1 MPEHTERQRE
11 LLLEI
16 GRRLKAAREEQGL
29 TVQDVASRTRIHG
42 AYLEKIESGST
53 EGLPALTFV
62 RGFMRN
68 YMQTLG
74 IDDPGLAEAVAEL
87 GHIPQAVPPPQPLR
101 PDTTEKLLGME
112 SETANWTRWILLA
125 ALAVLLI
132 WVVYLLVRVT
142 TTGDSV
148 PTTTSTAVTQ
158 PPVATQE
165 TPPGLGAARPA
176 PAGIPSQPAAVV
188 EPRANLRLTVRGLEE
203 TWLRLSL
210 DRQPAVELLIHP
222 AESVNFDANEEIRL
236 TVGKSQGVSVY
247 LNGLEVALPAE
258 KNRLVPEMVLNK
270 FSLIK
275 MQN

>member
-1 MPEHTERQRE
+1 M
-11 LLLEI
+11 EI

-74 IDDPGLAEAVAEL
+74 LDDPRLAAAVAEL
-87 GHIPQAVPPPQPLR
+87 GHAPQAVPPPQPLR

-142 TTGDSV
+142 TTGDTA
-148 PTTTSTAVTQ
+148 PTTTSPVVTQ
-158 PPVATQE
+158 PPAASPDA
-165 TPPGLGAARPA
+165 PPGPGAASGSSRPIP
-176 PAGIPSQPAAVV
+176 PATPGQPAATT
-188 EPRANLRLTVRGLEE
+188 ETRANLRLTVRGLEE

-210 DRQPAVELLIHP
+210 DRQPAIELLIHP